1 MDPAAYL
8 SGQLLIALPAI
19 GDPRF
24 ERAVTL
30 VFAHDADH
38 AMGLVLNHPLRV
50 LTLGEV
56 LDQLSIPCPEAR
68 RTEGVLLGG
77 PVQTERGFVLHSD
90 DFQAS
95 DGATLCA
102 PGGLACTP
110 TREALAAMSRDD
122 GTPRRSRL
130 ALGYAGWGPG
140 QLEQELRQNV
150 WLTCPA
156 DEAIVF
162 DTPLEQ
168 IWTAALGRL
177 GVDPSFLT
185 ADAGQA

>member
-1 MDPAAYL
+1 MDPASYL

-19 GDPRF
+19 SDTRF
-24 ERAVTL
+24 ERAVAL
-30 VFAHDADH
+30 IFAHDAEH
-38 AMGLVLNHPLRV
+38 AMGLILNHPLRR

-56 LDQLSIPCPEAR
+56 FEQLSIPCPEAR

-90 DFQAS
+90 DFQAA
-95 DGATLCA
+95 DGATLRTPA
-102 PGGLACTP
+102 GLACTP
-110 TREALAAMSRDD
+110 TREALEAMSRDD

-140 QLEQELRQNV
+140 QLEQELRRNV

-162 DTPLEQ
+162 ETSPEE
-168 IWTAALGRL
+168 IWTVSLGRL

-185 ADAGQA
+185 ADAGEA

>member
-1 MDPAAYL
+1 MDPASYL

-24 ERAVTL
+24 ERAVAL
-30 VFAHDADH
+30 IFAHDAEH
-38 AMGLVLNHPLRV
+38 AMGLVLNHPLRS
-50 LTLGEV
+50 LLLGEV
-56 LDQLSIPCPEAR
+56 LEQLSIPCPETR
-68 RTEGVLLGG
+68 QTEAVLLGG

-90 DFQAS
+90 DFQAT
-95 DGATLCA
+95 DGATLHT

-110 TREALAAMSRDD
+110 TREALEAISRND

-140 QLEQELRQNV
+140 QLEQEIRRNV

-162 DTPLEQ
+162 ETPLHE
-168 IWTAALGRL
+168 IWAAALGRL

-185 ADAGQA
+185 AEAGQA